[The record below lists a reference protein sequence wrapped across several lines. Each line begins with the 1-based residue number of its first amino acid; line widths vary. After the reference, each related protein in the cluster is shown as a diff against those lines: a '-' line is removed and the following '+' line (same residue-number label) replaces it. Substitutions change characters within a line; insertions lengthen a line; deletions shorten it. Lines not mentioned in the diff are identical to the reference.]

1 MKWLLWFVLTVG
13 IALSSIALAAAASAP
28 GRNKGPGKGR
38 PRVTKPIRDA
48 GASQAP
54 SSPSAATDASGP
66 KAAQAGAPERESTP
80 DGSAAVDVKV
90 LDSGTQVLRFGEMEI
105 EGRLRSPQI
114 VYFLRRVR
122 AEFAAEDLGH
132 RTFLR
137 ELSETRKEPNF

>member
-1 MKWLLWFVLTVG
+1 MRWALWATLTIA
-13 IALSSIALAAAASAP
+13 IALSGLALAAPPGARAPAAAP
-28 GRNKGPGKGR
+28 PKPKGGGKSGGGKAR
-38 PRVTKPIRDA
+38 PRVAVKDA
-48 GASQAP
+48 GAAVDAGDAASDL
-54 SSPSAATDASGP
+54 SAG
-66 KAAQAGAPERESTP
+66 
-80 DGSAAVDVKV
+80 DGGVDVKV
-90 LDSGTQVLRFGEMEI
+90 LDSGTRVLRFGELEI